1 MTLGGKPGDKF
12 FLHSPL
18 VWKLDVLLHQGKCEK
33 KFPLII
39 RARDPMGTQF
49 VLLVWWDM
57 LLDSHKIDLPNQN

>member
-1 MTLGGKPGDKF
+1 MTLGRKPDDKF

-39 RARDPMGTQF
+39 RARDPMGTHF
-49 VLLVWWDM
+49 VLLVW
-57 LLDSHKIDLPNQN
+57 